1 MVAVAAVVVVVVVVV
16 IAVAAAEVLEV
27 LVMKGVVAAAADMAT
42 EEAVEGQVGVEQTSK
57 FSSMFGFSLFLSLF
71 AESV

>member
-1 MVAVAAVVVVVVVVV
+1 MVAVAAVVVV
-16 IAVAAAEVLEV
+16 IAVAAAEVLEG
-27 LVMKGVVAAAADMAT
+27 LVMVKGVVAAAADMAT

>member
-1 MVAVAAVVVVVVVVV
+1 MVIVVAVAAVVVV
-16 IAVAAAEVLEV
+16 ISVAAAEVLEG
-27 LVMKGVVAAAADMAT
+27 LVMVKGVVAAAADMAT